1 MSSIEAYD
9 DRARIAKYDADMEV
23 MHPNRGKMADIALD
37 VLACQNPAPRHV
49 LDLGCGTGFI
59 AQRLLERFPNVTIT
73 ALDGA
78 QNMLDLAA
86 SRLKAASA
94 QVRYLRADFRNLASL
109 GLPVSGFD
117 AVFSAYA
124 LHHLAANEKQSVLE
138 TCHDLLMPG
147 GFFFNAD
154 LVKNPSQDFEA
165 CIQDL
170 RVRGIL
176 DRADAGDE
184 RFLDA
189 LTTHAYLT
197 QMEQA
202 EGDQPLDLEADL
214 LVFRKAGFSQVSA
227 LWVEYREAVI
237 GAQK

>member
-1 MSSIEAYD
+1 MSSIGAYD

-37 VLACQNPAPRHV
+37 FLACQNPAPRQV
-49 LDLGCGTGFI
+49 LDLGCGTGFV
-59 AQRLLERFPNVTIT
+59 AQRLLARFPDVTIT

-78 QNMLDLAA
+78 QNMLNLAA
-86 SRLKAASA
+86 SRLKAVSA
-94 QVRYLRADFRNLASL
+94 QVRYLRADFRDLAAL
-109 GLPVSGFD
+109 DLPSGGFD

-124 LHHLAANEKQSVLE
+124 LHHLNATEKRDVLE
-138 TCHDLLMPG
+138 ACYGLLAPG

-170 RVRGIL
+170 RVAGIL
-176 DRADAGDE
+176 DRADARDK

-189 LTTHAYLT
+189 PTTHAYLT
-197 QMEQA
+197 TMEQA

-214 LVFRKAGFSQVSA
+214 LVFRKAGFSPVGA

-237 GAQK
+237 CAQK